1 MKKNCFSDLID
12 NCMKQERKCFFFFGV
27 SSRNKTMAVSCHSD
41 SIWTHLSQLHPRK
54 DFELGN
60 IELSRVLGKV
70 KA

>member
-1 MKKNCFSDLID
+1 
-12 NCMKQERKCFFFFGV
+12 
-27 SSRNKTMAVSCHSD
+27 MAVSCHSD

-54 DFELGN
+54 DFELGD